1 MGFWYLALCSAIKA
15 LTSMHKCIYSQEPSL
30 LAYCHDTQSL
40 DLDEVSEQFLHHL
53 LARSESTSISRM
65 VYTYVISTQ
74 IALADY
80 LCSDKVVQ
88 LF

>member
-1 MGFWYLALCSAIKA
+1 MEKTDHNKIELTHRILVFSSIKA
-15 LTSMHKCIYSQEPSL
+15 LTSMHKCIYSQESSL

-40 DLDEVSEQFLHHL
+40 DLDEVSEQILHHL

-74 IALADY
+74 IALADH
-80 LCSDKVVQ
+80 
-88 LF
+88 